1 MNYTPNDIQNLTF
14 KRSLRGFD
22 EDMVNDVLDKIIEDY
37 SFYIHENIELK
48 DRVGVL
54 NEGIQHYKSM
64 EDSLQETLV
73 IAQQTSE
80 EIKRNAQDRAELIVR
95 EAEMRAQTLI
105 NEASKDS
112 TKVKYEYE
120 DIKNKMQMFR
130 LRNES
135 LLTSQL
141 EMLKQMFKEDEAPV
155 KEVREE
161 VKIIAEEPKIEVK
174 EEIKEEI
181 KEETKRREKIK
192 DRTAMKVETKAEIKE
207 EAEFELEPEEKP
219 VKTKTVSSS
228 NGGESSSRSAE
239 KRAAN
244 EEAED
249 FTTKPAPAK
258 MSKFGFS
265 IGNQTAKK
273 TSAISI
279 KLAADRK
286 SVV

>member
-54 NEGIQHYKSM
+54 NEGIQHYKNM

-80 EIKRNAQDRAELIVR
+80 EIKRNAQDRAEIIVR

-112 TKVKYEYE
+112 TKAKYEYE
-120 DIKNKMQMFR
+120 DLKNKMQMFR

-141 EMLKQMFKEDEAPV
+141 ETLKQMFKEDEAPV
-155 KEVREE
+155 KEENKIKAEEAKSREE
-161 VKIIAEEPKIEVK
+161 AKIEAKEELKQEIK

-181 KEETKRREKIK
+181 KRREKIK
-192 DRTAMKVETKAEIKE
+192 DRSAMKVETKAEIKE
-207 EAEFELEPEEKP
+207 EAEIEPKPEEKP
-219 VKTKTVSSS
+219 VKIVQNKEQIKKNTETAHTD
-228 NGGESSSRSAE
+228 EIE
-239 KRAAN
+239 AAMHCDN
-244 EEAED
+244 
-249 FTTKPAPAK
+249 
-258 MSKFGFS
+258 
-265 IGNQTAKK
+265 
-273 TSAISI
+273 
-279 KLAADRK
+279 ADLDD
-286 SVV
+286 VEVPEFLT